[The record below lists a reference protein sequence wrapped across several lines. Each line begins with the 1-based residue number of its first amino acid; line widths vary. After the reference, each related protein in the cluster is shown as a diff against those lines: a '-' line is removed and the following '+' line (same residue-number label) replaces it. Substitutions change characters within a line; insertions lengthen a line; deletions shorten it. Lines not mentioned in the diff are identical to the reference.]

1 MSDIST
7 LKEKNNLK
15 TLHFILLTVVTMGL
29 YSVVWLHKTTT
40 VVEEVTQIK
49 TLSQTGL
56 VVYLALCGI
65 GGIFFTVSDPRFI
78 ATGYAMTVIAQLIA
92 IAWCFRVRRAL
103 RAYTLTK
110 HNFEPRMNRLYSVL
124 FTFYHINYC
133 INDMARAKHKHDQK
147 RQTPSGISR
156 GINKKVIVDF
166 ACKFASTFHCNSLC
180 ELAREGVRQ
189 CHKFAHQYCCM
200 AASRVQQPSQ
210 LAS

>member
-110 HNFEPRMNRLYSVL
+110 QLRTANEPLVFSPVHLLSHQLLHQRYGQGQ
-124 FTFYHINYC
+124 
-133 INDMARAKHKHDQK
+133 A
-147 RQTPSGISR
+147 QT
-156 GINKKVIVDF
+156 
-166 ACKFASTFHCNSLC
+166 
-180 ELAREGVRQ
+180 
-189 CHKFAHQYCCM
+189 
-200 AASRVQQPSQ
+200 
-210 LAS
+210 

>member
-110 HNFEPRMNRLYSVL
+110 HNFEQRMNRLYSVL
-124 FTFYHINYC
+124 FAFYHINYC

-147 RQTPSGISR
+147 RQTPQES
-156 GINKKVIVDF
+156 V
-166 ACKFASTFHCNSLC
+166 
-180 ELAREGVRQ
+180 
-189 CHKFAHQYCCM
+189 
-200 AASRVQQPSQ
+200 AA
-210 LAS
+210 